1 VSAGC
6 PDQLASAFAQRF
18 RVLARALDRLD
29 RLEGERAF
37 VGWLDQLTEQPHV
50 LQESSE
56 ALVLQAL
63 RAASDPMNLAL
74 LRHWSV
80 EEATGLAELAA
91 ELPLE
96 RIALHVSLGELA
108 QAGLVALELERE
120 AARLTALG
128 NALRHWLDTLIRCTL
143 DQVGA
148 WLELIRSTQS

>member
-1 VSAGC
+1 VQGALTSW
-6 PDQLASAFAQRF
+6 PVHSHSAFVSWRG
-18 RVLARALDRLD
+18 RWIGSTGW
-29 RLEGERAF
+29 GERAF
-37 VGWLDQLTEQPHV
+37 VGRLDQLTEQPHV
-50 LQESSE
+50 LQDASE

-74 LRHWSV
+74 LRHLSV

-96 RIALHVSLGELA
+96 RIALHVRLGELA

-128 NALRHWLDTLIRCTL
+128 NALRD
-143 DQVGA
+143 
-148 WLELIRSTQS
+148 